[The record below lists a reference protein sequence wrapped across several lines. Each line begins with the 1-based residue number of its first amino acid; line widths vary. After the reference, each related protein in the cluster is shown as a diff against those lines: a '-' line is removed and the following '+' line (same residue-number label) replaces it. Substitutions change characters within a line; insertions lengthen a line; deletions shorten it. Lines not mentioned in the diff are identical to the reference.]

1 MAYLGS
7 TPARAPLSSAQIE
20 DGTIDTVDI
29 ADDAVTTA
37 KIAATDLV
45 LTNSAS
51 ITGASPTLTIG
62 DGGAEDTK
70 IVFDGNAQD
79 YYIGLDDAGG
89 DIGGDCL
96 TIGKGSAVGST
107 PAISVDSSRT
117 VTIHT
122 GLAGRLL
129 MGVHDGT
136 HNANNSRGLTIE
148 QSDAD
153 NEAISLKSSDVAHA
167 RTSVTE
173 TDTYFKI
180 SKSNATQGG
189 AKLEAIAETSLTA
202 NTLVIQAAGN
212 GDSVNATKTLTGGD
226 GAITI
231 MYRGHDGAD
240 GAEDVA
246 ANGNVLT
253 VGCAAS
259 GGSRFKF
266 IVDED
271 GDLFVDGSTSL
282 TAFDAYDD
290 AALLR
295 SYELWREGETEGKL
309 SNQMLKSR
317 FDANKYTKEQL
328 ADTKLMEVVSD
339 KDWKDGE
346 RSLVS
351 VTAQGRVTTGA
362 IWQNHEMLDAIIETM
377 EERDAGFTA
386 ALKKKFVARGL
397 PTQILDWTADI
408 PDDLVKPDTAPAA
421 FNAE

>member
-1 MAYLGS
+1 MAISKIGS
-7 TPARAPLSSAQIE
+7 NGLNLTDSLALT
-20 DGTIDTVDI
+20 GT
-29 ADDAVTTA
+29 A
-37 KIAATDLV
+37 
-45 LTNSAS
+45 
-51 ITGASPTLTIG
+51 PTLTIG
-62 DGGAEDTK
+62 DGGEEDPK

-79 YYIGLDDAGG
+79 YYIGIDDAGG

-107 PAISVDSSRT
+107 PALSVDSNSKLT
-117 VTIHT
+117 VHA

-129 MGVHDGT
+129 IGVHDGV
-136 HNANNSRGLTIE
+136 HNAKNSRGLTVE
-148 QSDAD
+148 QGDAD

-180 SKSNATQGG
+180 SKASATLGG
-189 AKLEAIAETSLTA
+189 AKLEAIGETGLTG

-226 GAITI
+226 GAITM
-231 MYRGHDGAD
+231 MYRGHDGAN

-246 ANGNVLT
+246 ANGNILT
-253 VGCAAS
+253 VGCAEG

-266 IVDED
+266 ILDED

-351 VTAQGRVTTGA
+351 VTAHGRVTTGA

-377 EERDAGFTA
+377 EERDSGFTA

-397 PTQILDWTADI
+397 PTQILDWTGDI
-408 PDDLVKPDTAPAA
+408 PDDLVKPDVAPKA